1 MEPFEDENPFSTAD
15 PPLSSASS
23 NSHVDVSAPPS
34 PANLTLALPSSPPHT
49 GTQSPSPRSGFPSQ
63 GSGHTPRPPTSKSDF
78 CCFRDQWLH
87 SGEDVE
93 ILITDAQKTSENST
107 SPYITYIIR
116 SGNAE
121 SRHRYS
127 EFESLRLNLTKL
139 YPTLIVPPIPSKQT
153 ISDYAIKQAKAR
165 EDVAMIARRK
175 RMLQT
180 FLNRIARHPIL
191 SNEHVFHR
199 FLDGEVSWTEV
210 LHSPPVSHLP
220 KNILKAPA
228 HNPTDPNASPAYEAL
243 PNPSPAHPLRRP
255 DQRFLDSEV
264 FTNKFASHMGGPM
277 EKVTRRTMKR
287 WSDHAQ
293 DHMELG
299 AIWNGFSLNENGE
312 LATAIEK
319 TGQAVDATYVS
330 TTRLLQDLEQNWQE
344 PLHEYSQFASII
356 KKLLAYRHQKHVQL
370 EMTQDA
376 LEARREAL
384 TELEKSE
391 MEAKRLEDALQRG
404 GRARSVSASVSGSP
418 TSPIAANVDEGATG
432 VGEDGNEQHD
442 NPSSVFLP
450 PHPGPSPVKRRAP
463 GMGLLSALSYTLHGM
478 MDADPESAR
487 RSGISKTRE
496 TISQL
501 EDALHLSAQDLKYA
515 SSTIQADLDRF
526 QRQKVADLREMAIS
540 MARTHREW
548 CKKNLEAWEEAKK
561 EIAKIPEHPN
571 RIPSER
577 ASAPGASNA
586 GPSAVRRDS
595 GATINGR

>member
-1 MEPFEDENPFSTAD
+1 MEPFEDENPFSTVD

-34 PANLTLALPSSPPHT
+34 PANLTLALPSSPHT
-49 GTQSPSPRSGFPSQ
+49 STQSPSLRSGFPSQ
-63 GSGHTPRPPTSKSDF
+63 GSGNTPRPPTSKSDF

-165 EDVAMIARRK
+165 EDAAMIARRK

-210 LHSPPVSHLP
+210 LHSPPISLVP

-264 FTNKFASHMGGPM
+264 FTNKFASHLSGPM

-299 AIWNGFSLNENGE
+299 AIWNGFSLNESGE

-319 TGQAVDATYVS
+319 TGQAVDATYVT

-376 LEARREAL
+376 LEARRESL

-391 MEAKRLEDALQRG
+391 REAKRLEDALQRG
-404 GRARSVSASVSGSP
+404 GRARSISAPDSGSP
-418 TSPIAANVDEGATG
+418 TSPNVDNINEGGAG
-432 VGEDGNEQHD
+432 VGEEGNEQHD

-540 MARTHREW
+540 MARSHREW

-595 GATINGR
+595 TATINGR

>member
-49 GTQSPSPRSGFPSQ
+49 GTLSPSPRSGFPSQ

-165 EDVAMIARRK
+165 EDAAMIARRK

-210 LHSPPVSHLP
+210 LHSPPVSQLP

-299 AIWNGFSLNENGE
+299 AIWNGFSLNESGE

-319 TGQAVDATYVS
+319 TGQAVDATYVT

-404 GRARSVSASVSGSP
+404 GRPRSVSASVSGSP
-418 TSPIAANVDEGATG
+418 TSPKAENVDEGG
-432 VGEDGNEQHD
+432 VGVGGEGSEQRND
-442 NPSSVFLP
+442 PSSMFLP

-540 MARTHREW
+540 MARSHREW

-561 EIAKIPEHPN
+561 DIAKIPEHPN